1 MSDWQEHTILT
12 SVIDA
17 LDTGSSNTP
26 FSQRF
31 D

>member
-1 MSDWQEHTILT
+1 MSDRHTILT

-26 FSQRF
+26 FSQTF

>member
-1 MSDWQEHTILT
+1 MSGRQEHTILT

-17 LDTGSSNTP
+17 LDTGCSNTP
-26 FSQRF
+26 FSQTF

>member
-1 MSDWQEHTILT
+1 MSGRQEHTILT

-17 LDTGSSNTP
+17 LDTGSSNTT
-26 FSQRF
+26 FSQTF